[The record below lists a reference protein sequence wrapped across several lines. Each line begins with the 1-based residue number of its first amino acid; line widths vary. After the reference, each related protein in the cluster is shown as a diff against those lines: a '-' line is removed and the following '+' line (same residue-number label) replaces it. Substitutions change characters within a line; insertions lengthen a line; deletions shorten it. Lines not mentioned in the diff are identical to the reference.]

1 MRFGHLLDYQLI
13 NNNFMGVE
21 NDVTKKIAQL
31 EENKDVAGLEEV
43 KNDAEAGFDG
53 ETVGLVEQAIARL
66 NTKVEKITPPVETTE
81 GQKTQVESMGGSE
94 SGLQEVTAPIDE
106 KIAEKD
112 AEIKNV
118 EVETKQK
125 IKELEN
131 QDGFKINSQ
140 GKKYEF
146 EKNGTYYGGDYLQEP
161 PQEINLD
168 TSKLAEGQEKVKELE
183 TEISGLLDQ
192 ISSNLPNQLSEL
204 YNSESYKKLVDLNEK
219 RKVEEKSLWE
229 SYDRY
234 TKGGDGS
241 HRRVNFALGEYG
253 EQVQQY
259 VDDLKFFNAPK
270 DLLKRFEEYKE
281 KFKTPE
287 NNAQEKFRSET
298 LKPLNEVRWDFEKT
312 LVSKSEETF
321 GKDYQGAKDFQKK
334 FFDAYQTN
342 FYKAKQDTI
351 PDKKEYINTMG
362 TIYS

>member
-66 NTKVEKITPPVETTE
+66 NNKVEKITPPVETTE
-81 GQKTQVESMGGSE
+81 GQKTQVGNMGGSE
-94 SGLQEVTAPIDE
+94 SGLQEVTAPVDE

-118 EVETKQK
+118 EVETEQK

-131 QDGFKINSQ
+131 QGGFKINSQ

-161 PQEINLD
+161 PQEINID
-168 TSKLAEGQEKVKELE
+168 TSKLTEGQEKVKELE

-204 YNSESYKKLVDLNEK
+204 YNSEPYKKLVDLNEK

-241 HRRVNFALGEYG
+241 HRRVNFTLGEYG

-287 NNAQEKFRSET
+287 NNAQEKFKTET

-321 GKDYQGAKDFQKK
+321 GKDLQGAKDFQKK
-334 FFDAYQTN
+334 FFSEYEN
-342 FYKAKQDTI
+342 NLNKAKQDTI
-351 PDKKEYINTMG
+351 PDKKTLHQYNG
-362 TIYS
+362 DNL

>member
-81 GQKTQVESMGGSE
+81 GQKTQVENMGGSE
-94 SGLQEVTAPIDE
+94 SGLQEVTAPVDE

-118 EVETKQK
+118 ETETAQKISEVKQETTEKVDINPELELVKQKQEK
-125 IKELEN
+125 IKELDEEMGVLME
-131 QDGFKINSQ
+131 QA
-140 GKKYEF
+140 
-146 EKNGTYYGGDYLQEP
+146 L
-161 PQEINLD
+161 
-168 TSKLAEGQEKVKELE
+168 
-183 TEISGLLDQ
+183 
-192 ISSNLPNQLSEL
+192 SNLPQQMKEYYSSSE
-204 YNSESYKKLVDLNEK
+204 YNKLLELNNKKNE
-219 RKVEEKSLWE
+219 EEKELFE
-229 SYDRY
+229 AYEKI

-241 HRRVNFALGEYG
+241 HRRSFAIGRGTANY
-253 EQVQQY
+253 Y
-259 VDDLKFFNAPK
+259 VDDLKFNNASK
-270 DLLKRFEEYKE
+270 EIVKRFEEFNDKIAKPTFDAE
-281 KFKTPE
+281 WPLELKARETIVKDKWTFL
-287 NNAQEKFRSET
+287 NALQK
-298 LKPLNEVRWDFEKT
+298 KVD
-312 LVSKSEETF
+312 ETF
-321 GKDYQGAKDFQKK
+321 KGDQKGREE
-334 FFDAYQTN
+334 AYKKWSDSYESNYNKIRQETV
-342 FYKAKQDTI
+342 